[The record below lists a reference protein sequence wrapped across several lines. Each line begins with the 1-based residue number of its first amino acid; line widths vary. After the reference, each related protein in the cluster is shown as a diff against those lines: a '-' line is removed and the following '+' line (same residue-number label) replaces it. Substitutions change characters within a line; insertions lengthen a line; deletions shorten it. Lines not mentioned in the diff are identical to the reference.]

1 MYPEATSMLTRAL
14 SARNI
19 GQFLLLG
26 AFLVTTAFSL
36 WGQAASNLSAAGP
49 AVSKDESKIATAG
62 ATTTS
67 APSQSAPD
75 ATGLVVGKGDLIN
88 VAVEGAPDFSKDV
101 RVNPRGEI
109 SLPMVGAIKVAGLT
123 VEQAQDA
130 VARRLQAGGYFNNPQ
145 VTIFEKEYATQGIS
159 VLGEVQ
165 KPGIYPLFGPHSVL
179 DAISAAGGT
188 TAKAGNTILLT
199 RHDQPNQVQS
209 IPLDFKKE
217 QMGESN
223 VAVNPG
229 DTVVVSKAGI
239 VYVVGDVRQPSG
251 FVMENAHLTVLQA
264 IAMAQGALPTASL
277 GHAKLIRKTSDGAPQ
292 EIPIELN
299 KIMKAKAPDMPL
311 QAEDI
316 LFVPSSTAKN
326 VARGIGAIV
335 QSASGAA
342 IYRF

>member
-1 MYPEATSMLTRAL
+1 MFTRIL

-19 GQFLLLG
+19 SQLFLFS
-26 AFLVTTAFSL
+26 AFLGTTAFSL
-36 WGQAASNLSAAGP
+36 WGQAASNSSA
-49 AVSKDESKIATAG
+49 SKDSSKTAAAG
-62 ATTTS
+62 ATIASTTTAS
-67 APSQSAPD
+67 PTTASVPSQSAPD
-75 ATGLVVGKGDLIN
+75 ATSLVVGNGDLIN
-88 VAVEGAPDFSKDV
+88 VSVEGAPDFSKDV

-123 VEQAQDA
+123 VEQAQEA
-130 VARRLQAGGYFNNPQ
+130 VAKRLQAGGYFNNPQ

-188 TAKAGNTILLT
+188 TPKAGNTILLT
-199 RHDQPNQVQS
+199 RRDQPNLVQT

-217 QMGESN
+217 QGGQSN

-251 FVMENAHLTVLQA
+251 FVMENSHLTVLQA
-264 IAMAQGALPTASL
+264 IAMAQGANPTASL
-277 GHAKLIRKTSDGAPQ
+277 GHAKLIRKSSEGAPQ

-299 KIMKAKAPDMPL
+299 KIMKAKAPDLQL

-326 VARGIGAIV
+326 IARGLGAIV

-342 IYRF
+342 IYHY

>member
-1 MYPEATSMLTRAL
+1 MLTRVL

-19 GQFLLLG
+19 SQFLLLS
-26 AFLVTTAFSL
+26 AFLGTTAFSL
-36 WGQAASNLSAAGP
+36 WGQAASKLAEG
-49 AVSKDESKIATAG
+49 SKDESKTTAAS
-62 ATTTS
+62 ATTASATTTGTS

-75 ATGLVVGKGDLIN
+75 DAAGLVVGKGDLIN

-130 VARRLQAGGYFNNPQ
+130 VAKRLQAGGYFNNPQ

-188 TAKAGNTILLT
+188 TAKAGNTVLLT
-199 RHDQPNQVQS
+199 RHDQPNNVET

-217 QMGESN
+217 QVGQTN

-264 IAMAQGALPTASL
+264 IAMAQGANPTASL
-277 GHAKLIRKTSDGAPQ
+277 GHAKLIRKNQQGAPQ
-292 EIPIELN
+292 EIPVPLN
-299 KIMKAKAPDMPL
+299 KIMAAKSPDLPL

-316 LFVPSSTAKN
+316 LFVPNSAAKSF
-326 VARGIGAIV
+326 ARSLGAIV
-335 QSASGAA
+335 QSASSAA
-342 IYRF
+342 IYHPY